1 MKYKVGQVFYLI
13 GVETAKVIPFRVIE
27 EVTRTT
33 LEGQEK
39 NYIAELP
46 DKKKTQV
53 PVTKLK
59 GEVFDNV
66 ADVRSHMLENARQ
79 AIDAMINSAENLAAI
94 LYSLEESSKE
104 EVVEDN
110 SIIGHK
116 ILTPPED
123 APSVQNEEKSNI
135 VKVDIGN
142 GVMANMNIK
151 DLEKVSQI

>member
-1 MKYKVGQVFYLI
+1 
-13 GVETAKVIPFRVIE
+13 
-27 EVTRTT
+27 
-33 LEGQEK
+33 
-39 NYIAELP
+39 
-46 DKKKTQV
+46 
-53 PVTKLK
+53 
-59 GEVFDNV
+59 
-66 ADVRSHMLENARQ
+66 MLENARQ

-94 LYSLEESSKE
+94 LYNSAEGSKE
-104 EVVEDN
+104 ETIEDN

-116 ILTPPED
+116 ILTPSED